1 MTEKAKT
8 RYKQIQIPE
17 ALIENA
23 MPLFN
28 RLGYRNPTEYIIEA
42 TRKRNEELT
51 KYYFQMK
58 ELKNETE

>member
-1 MTEKAKT
+1 
-8 RYKQIQIPE
+8 
-17 ALIENA
+17 

-58 ELKNETE
+58 ELKNETG